1 MSATAEKIE
10 PVNQVSVIEPR
21 AITPMDMLDRAVQAG
36 QPIEVLTKL
45 MDLQE
50 RWEKT
55 QARKA
60 FDEAIASAKAEIAP
74 IIKNREVDF
83 TSPKGRTNYRYEDF
97 AGVAR
102 AVDPV
107 LGKYGLSYRFRATS
121 NVNEPIV
128 VTCILSHRLGHFE
141 ETTLTAGRDDSGN
154 KNSIQG
160 IGSTITYL
168 QRYSLKAA
176 LGLSVSNDDDGST
189 ADNPETINEIQL
201 GIIRSLIVE
210 VAADIPKFCKYMK
223 VGRIEEIPSRR
234 YDDAVRA
241 LEAKRA
247 KS

>member
-1 MSATAEKIE
+1 MSVAQTVSKIDPPMQTA
-10 PVNQVSVIEPR
+10 V

-60 FDEAIASAKAEIAP
+60 FDDAIASAKAEIAP

-83 TSPKGRTNYRYEDF
+83 TSQKGRTNYRYEDF

-128 VTCILSHRLGHFE
+128 VTCVLSHRLGHFE
-141 ETTLTAGRDDSGN
+141 ETTLTAGRDESGN

-176 LGLSVSNDDDGST
+176 LGLSVSNDDDGK
-189 ADNPETINEIQL
+189 AAGAGETINEIQI
-201 GIIRSLIVE
+201 GVIRSLIVD
-210 VAADIPKFCKYMK
+210 VAADIAKFCKFMK
-223 VGRIEEIPSRR
+223 VERIEDIPGRR

-241 LEAKRA
+241 LEGKRA